1 MKDQNFKRLVHGAY
15 KIKQSQ
21 KHISFEDSRNEKMS
35 LIMPEILNTPNWTSL
50 IVPKSQVSEN
60 PTFC

>member
-21 KHISFEDSRNEKMS
+21 KHISFEDPRNEKMS
-35 LIMPEILNTPNWTSL
+35 LIMPEILNTPN
-50 IVPKSQVSEN
+50 
-60 PTFC
+60 